1 VHGFYHEASS
11 ADLAILLRDQQGNRV
26 LSYNLLSAN
35 KTPPRSVP
43 TSASLVF
50 GIGSP
55 AGLALISNET
65 GESDPNLD
73 STLDNFPVMTSRI
86 DDLPTEW
93 FGYEAAEA
101 IVLATDDQITLDSLD
116 ATRMEAIST
125 WVKRGGHLVIS
136 VASRWQTVKES
147 PLGKLLPAEIVGIKS
162 VGRLSPEARSLESLG
177 GDKAVLDVTADG
189 MSVADIGSMQGWA
202 LPSSP
207 GGKREAALVIRGIQG
222 FGTVTLLAFD
232 VNAPPFRD
240 WKDKRAFW
248 TNLLDLS
255 KTKQD
260 NDNFVWKSGYPSSP
274 DIAAWIDEL
283 LQSFPSVT
291 VVPFS
296 WVALLILGYILLIGP
311 IDYFFLKRFIGKL
324 EWTWITFP
332 ILVALV
338 SFGAYMAAYR
348 LKGDKLL
355 INRVELVDI
364 DQSSQS
370 LRGQSFF
377 SIFTP
382 KISRYTVTAEPSLGA
397 DGSWADLTGSRASL
411 DRISSGCGRLASW
424 DSGSNRIGTNVLGG
438 VGYTYSTPDPTTV
451 VDAPIPVWSVMSFRS
466 QWLAKAKRVIESSLA
481 VGTIND
487 STALVGSLT
496 NRLGVPIE
504 DALLIYSDYAYELGT
519 IAADGAVALDSSN
532 QKTLPTL
539 RASYPDQSLGINT
552 YNGGWNGNPTSSPQS
567 LTNAK
572 STTFLLSVTLSPRI
586 PTSEKDLSNSVLD
599 DWSLRDHARAG
610 RAILIGRTQAP
621 GGKLW
626 INEKPEPG
634 KDPSTPNAVVTQT
647 TLVRIIIEPKPAGAQ
662 AP

>member
-1 VHGFYHEASS
+1 
-11 ADLAILLRDQQGNRV
+11 
-26 LSYNLLSAN
+26 
-35 KTPPRSVP
+35 
-43 TSASLVF
+43 
-50 GIGSP
+50 
-55 AGLALISNET
+55 
-65 GESDPNLD
+65 
-73 STLDNFPVMTSRI
+73 
-86 DDLPTEW
+86 
-93 FGYEAAEA
+93 
-101 IVLATDDQITLDSLD
+101 
-116 ATRMEAIST
+116 MEAMAT

-136 VASRWQTVKES
+136 VGNRWQTVKES
-147 PLGKLLPAEIVGIKS
+147 PLGKLLPAEIVGSKS
-162 VGRLSPEARSLESLG
+162 VGRLSPEFRALESLG
-177 GDKAVLDVTADG
+177 GQKSLLEVTGDG
-189 MSVADIGSMQGWA
+189 MLVAELGSIQGWT
-202 LPSSP
+202 LPESP
-207 GGKREAALVIRGIQG
+207 GGKREGALVIRGVQG

-240 WKDKRAFW
+240 WKDKKQFW
-248 TNLLDLS
+248 SSLLDLS
-255 KTKQD
+255 KPSKE
-260 NDNFVWKSGYPSSP
+260 NNNIVWSGGLPISP
-274 DIAAWIDEL
+274 DVAAWIDEL

-338 SFGAYMAAYR
+338 SVGAYMAAYR

-355 INRVELVDI
+355 INRFEMVDI
-364 DQSSQS
+364 DQTSQS

-382 KISRYTVTAEPSLGA
+382 EINRYTVTTEPSLGA

-424 DSGSNRIGTNVLGG
+424 ESGSTRIATNVLGG
-438 VGYTYSTPDPTTV
+438 AGYSYSTPDPTTV

-466 QWLAKAKRVIESSLA
+466 QWLAQAKQVIEPNLA

-487 STALVGSLT
+487 STALVGSIT

-504 DALLIYSDYAYELGT
+504 DAFLIYSDYAYELGT
-519 IAADGAVALDSSN
+519 LAVDGAVTLDTTN

-539 RASYPDQSLGINT
+539 RASYPIQMLSVNQYNVGPTGHPNTSQQSHHGRR
-552 YNGGWNGNPTSSPQS
+552 
-567 LTNAK
+567 
-572 STTFLLSVTLSPRI
+572 STAFLLGATLSPRVAD
-586 PTSEKDLSNSVLD
+586 SEEKDLSNCVLD

-610 RAILIGRTQAP
+610 RAILIGRTEAP

-626 INEKPEPG
+626 INQKPEAG

-647 TLVRIIIEPKPAGAQ
+647 TLVRIIIEPKPAGAP

>member
-1 VHGFYHEASS
+1 M
-11 ADLAILLRDQQGNRV
+11 ADGQRKP
-26 LSYNLLSAN
+26 S
-35 KTPPRSVP
+35 
-43 TSASLVF
+43 
-50 GIGSP
+50 
-55 AGLALISNET
+55 
-65 GESDPNLD
+65 
-73 STLDNFPVMTSRI
+73 
-86 DDLPTEW
+86 
-93 FGYEAAEA
+93 
-101 IVLATDDQITLDSLD
+101 
-116 ATRMEAIST
+116 
-125 WVKRGGHLVIS
+125 
-136 VASRWQTVKES
+136 
-147 PLGKLLPAEIVGIKS
+147 GKLLPAEIVGLKT
-162 VGRLSPEARSLESLG
+162 VGRLSPELRSLESLG
-177 GDKAVLDVTADG
+177 GDKSVLEITGDG
-189 MSVADIGSMQGWA
+189 MPVADLESIQGWT
-202 LPSSP
+202 LPGSP
-207 GGKREAALVIRGIQG
+207 GGKREGALVVRGVQG

-240 WKDKRAFW
+240 WKDKRQFW

-255 KTKQD
+255 TTSG
-260 NDNFVWKSGYPSSP
+260 NENNFTWRGGFPTSP
-274 DIAAWIDEL
+274 DIAVWVDEL

-338 SFGAYMAAYR
+338 SIGAYFAAYQ

-355 INRVELVDI
+355 INRVEMVDI
-364 DQSSQS
+364 DQATRS

-382 KISRYTVTAEPSLGA
+382 EINRYTVTTEPALGA

-411 DRISSGCGRLASW
+411 DRLSSGCGRLASW
-424 DSGSNRIGTNVLGG
+424 DSGTIRIATNVLGG
-438 VGYTYSTPDPTTV
+438 AGYSYSTPDPTTV

-466 QWLAKAKRVIESSLA
+466 LWLAKAKQAIESNLA

-504 DALLIYSDYAYELGT
+504 DAYLIYSDYAYDLGKL
-519 IAADGAVALDSSN
+519 AVDGSATLDSAK

-539 RASYPDQSLGINT
+539 RASYPDEWLQN
-552 YNGGWNGNPTSSPQS
+552 WNHEGPVPVAPGEEEGRSQATRTRQT
-567 LTNAK
+567 LATA
-572 STTFLLSVTLSPRI
+572 FLLASTLSPRL
-586 PTSEKDLSNSVLD
+586 PQSQDKDLSNCVLD
-599 DWSLRDHARAG
+599 DWSLRDHVRAG
-610 RAILIGRTQAP
+610 RAILVGRTEAP

-626 INEKPEPG
+626 INQKPEAG
-634 KDPSTPNAVVTQT
+634 KDPSMSNAVVTQT
-647 TLVRIIIEPKPAGAQ
+647 TLVRIIIEPKPAGAP